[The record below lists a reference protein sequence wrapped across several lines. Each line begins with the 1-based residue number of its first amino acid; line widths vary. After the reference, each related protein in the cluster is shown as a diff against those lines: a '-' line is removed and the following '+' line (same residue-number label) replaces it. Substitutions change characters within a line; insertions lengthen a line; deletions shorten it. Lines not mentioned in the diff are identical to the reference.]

1 VRRQKLIRYGDGFAR
16 EAKKRWTESAAPP
29 RSCPMTVVHP
39 CPPLPARTRDAAI
52 AALRAR
58 GLRVSAARRL
68 VLEALYAADGPVSAE
83 GIAGGLDGRFP
94 ASDLASVYRN
104 LETLEQLGL
113 VRHVHFGHGPGLYA
127 LAGAGE
133 REYLSCERCGAHL
146 AVPPSALDGVRDL
159 LRETLGWKARF
170 THFPIVGECPAC
182 ARPEERD

>member
-1 VRRQKLIRYGDGFAR
+1 LIRNGEVLAR
-16 EAKKRWTESAAPP
+16 GA
-29 RSCPMTVVHP
+29 MTVVHSS
-39 CPPLPARTRDAAI
+39 PPVSARTLDAAV

-68 VLEALYAADGPVSAE
+68 VLESLFAADGPVSADD
-83 GIAGGLDGRFP
+83 IASGLDGRLP

-127 LAGAGE
+127 LAGPAE

-146 AVPPSALDGVRDL
+146 AVPPAALDDVRDA
-159 LRETLGWKARF
+159 LRDAFGWEAQF
-170 THFPIVGECPAC
+170 THFPVVGACPAC
-182 ARPEERD
+182 RSN